1 MKTENPVDFHAH
13 HSPLGAYATFT
24 CGRFGAGGGMT
35 ILGAKPAADE
45 LAGKAKDW
53 AMCDQC
59 VNGEGRGS
67 KYYPRC
73 VTADLWLGV
82 PPVERERP

>member
-1 MKTENPVDFHAH
+1 MRPDARSHAAH
-13 HSPLGAYATFT
+13 VAWQ
-24 CGRFGAGGGMT
+24 
-35 ILGAKPAADE
+35 

-73 VTADLWLGV
+73 VTADLWIGV
-82 PPVERERP
+82 PPVA